1 MSAARNTG
9 IKQANCPFIY
19 FIDSDDWIEHDT
31 LEKAISKMTGDIDIV
46 SWGANIINE
55 GLSKNNRGII
65 IGREYHKIKL
75 IGQKNIDEN
84 IILQS
89 TYTVWNKLFKKEIIN
104 KFKLKFAEGKLFED
118 NDFTIMYMLH
128 CRQGYYLGEYLY
140 NYSQRPNSIM
150 EKVRALKM

>member
-75 IGQKNIDEN
+75 IGQKI
-84 IILQS
+84 
-89 TYTVWNKLFKKEIIN
+89 
-104 KFKLKFAEGKLFED
+104 
-118 NDFTIMYMLH
+118 
-128 CRQGYYLGEYLY
+128 
-140 NYSQRPNSIM
+140 
-150 EKVRALKM
+150 